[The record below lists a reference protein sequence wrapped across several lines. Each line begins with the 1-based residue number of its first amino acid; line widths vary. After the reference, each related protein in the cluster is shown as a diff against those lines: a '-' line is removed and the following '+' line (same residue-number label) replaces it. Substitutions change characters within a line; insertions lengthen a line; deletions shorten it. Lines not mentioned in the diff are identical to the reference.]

1 MVKKL
6 IYTLLFCICLNGIHG
21 CKKYYVIE
29 TIQRD
34 GQLIFN
40 SNEVLKICDGYIS
53 VHSFG
58 IEYIG
63 EKERRIA
70 WDIRK
75 KKTNKGK
82 DSQDL
87 PLKYGEKSP
96 GFEIR
101 VEPMEILPGKYRIG
115 SDMACYSGNDIR
127 SLTVFGEF
135 IIDSTNNLALDRD
148 NSNN

>member
-1 MVKKL
+1 MAKKL
-6 IYTLLFCICLNGIHG
+6 IYALLLCICVSGIHG

-29 TIQRD
+29 TTQKD
-34 GQLIFN
+34 GQLIFK
-40 SNEVLKICDGYIS
+40 SNELFNKCDGYIT

-63 EKERRIA
+63 EKERRVA

-75 KKTNKGK
+75 KKTNKRK
-82 DSQDL
+82 DAQDL
-87 PLKYGEKSP
+87 PLKYGIKLP

-101 VEPMEILPGKYRIG
+101 VEPMEIFPGKYRIG

-135 IIDSTNNLALDRD
+135 VIDSTNNLVLEPR
-148 NSNN
+148 